1 MQGWRV
7 ASQYGPN
14 ERVERA
20 SEGHIEKQ
28 PNIRAWRLILSIFT
42 QREIDR
48 SVYSIYTQKHL
59 QLHTLGLSTW
69 KKDFL
74 LKFIGEFIEKK
85 WRGWYHFYLVVIS
98 PHHSRAISLQGKSD
112 ITLCRTDITL
122 SRWYHQVIYT
132 GYINYISP
140 FLGIKT

>member
-48 SVYSIYTQKHL
+48 SEYSIYTQKHL

-69 KKDFL
+69 KKDVIWTTPREVLGVLPVMLFWVSGSTPNTAIPL
-74 LKFIGEFIEKK
+74 LWE
-85 WRGWYHFYLVVIS
+85 
-98 PHHSRAISLQGKSD
+98 
-112 ITLCRTDITL
+112 LCP
-122 SRWYHQVIYT
+122 SV
-132 GYINYISP
+132 S
-140 FLGIKT
+140 F

>member
-74 LKFIGEFIEKK
+74 LKFIEEFSEKDRKKNGE
-85 WRGWYHFYLVVIS
+85 G
-98 PHHSRAISLQGKSD
+98 D
-112 ITLCRTDITL
+112 ITFTL
-122 SRWYHQVIYT
+122 
-132 GYINYISP
+132 
-140 FLGIKT
+140 